1 MSLQA
6 SEPTVRKAR
15 QKQVDVQERH
25 EVQAAIA
32 PVIAKIGHWQ
42 MALTMLKAKVSRG
55 NGDPLQLV
63 GTCRGIAQQ
72 VASGRRVVQ
81 RAIPERLR
89 RHGRVIAIERSL
101 AMIEFQVIDLQRD
114 LARQSRS
121 SAGSGLNEVH
131 ARGSR

>member
-32 PVIAKIGHWQ
+32 RVIAKIGWQ

-81 RAIPERLR
+81 RAIPERLC
-89 RHGRVIAIERSL
+89 RHGRVIDIERSL